1 MNFVHI
7 QVFKRSGGI
16 SKRTKKSPKPK
27 RASFASTAPVD
38 IPTPP
43 SDSSPPPTTDQGA
56 TSLSPPLDDRV
67 PTQSEPATQGE
78 DSHPPTQDDT
88 EETVSRDGL
97 SLDLKDPGGD
107 TQRYGFA

>member
-1 MNFVHI
+1 
-7 QVFKRSGGI
+7 
-16 SKRTKKSPKPK
+16 
-27 RASFASTAPVD
+27 
-38 IPTPP
+38 
-43 SDSSPPPTTDQGA
+43 
-56 TSLSPPLDDRV
+56 V